1 MYIYLC
7 IYILQLFH
15 PSLIQIEQAEYEA
28 ENIDWSYVTFY
39 DNQQCVDLVDGKP
52 NGKSGVFQTL
62 DDASAS
68 GRLDVN
74 SSFLA
79 QLNQTWS
86 GSAGSL
92 TTKHPNYVFPRFNSD
107 SIFGVIHYAGEVQYN
122 IASFAEKNKDS
133 TNNDMRD
140 LLAKSSN
147 ELLRKIM
154 ENAPMDGPSSS
165 RGAGTDL
172 NGPFSQVATQT
183 SKKSKKASAT
193 SAPARSGH
201 VNKLKEDSISKQFS
215 ASLRQ
220 LGETLDGTDPHFV
233 RCMKPNSSKVPNS
246 LNVLELQAQLRNAGM
261 METIRIRQQGYGSR
275 QLHKSFFKRY
285 LPLEPSCRTLQQLV
299 DFLSHTLNVNAESW
313 QVGTTKLFIKNTMND
328 KLEHLLLIRYSSM
341 ARRIQRAWKCLL
353 RRVAILKIQRTVRRF
368 TALTKYRI
376 VLIRILTIQTLIRG
390 RNCALLYRKQLRSVL
405 CIQCLLRGK
414 AARLR
419 ARRMINPLNRMGYE
433 ALTAILLETD
443 EELEVTI
450 AAKDFARCDILQD
463 KLKDIHAARAKLPL
477 PEVTPTSRKELDI
490 MILEAKYNLDHATTV
505 HDMELCSKL
514 EIRLTQLEG
523 HKIQYCTVE
532 ERKSLLSDAIATL
545 DDAMIKK
552 DFKRCTQLQQ
562 DVATCESKLGDAIK
576 AGAHAIR
583 ETLESIKQRKSA
595 VEIVIATALASK
607 DFDQCSDLQP
617 LLDSLVNE
625 IAHRDCHGSLET
637 ASDRLKKVQMDI
649 DAAKTRKNFLKMAE
663 LNQDYLEFKG
673 LVDEGQVAA
682 AAQVN
687 R

>member
-1 MYIYLC
+1 
-7 IYILQLFH
+7 
-15 PSLIQIEQAEYEA
+15 
-28 ENIDWSYVTFY
+28 VTFY

-122 IASFAEKNKDS
+122 IASFAEKNRDS

-154 ENAPMDGPSSS
+154 ENAPMDGPSSP
-165 RGAGTDL
+165 RGTDL
-172 NGPFSQVATQT
+172 SGLFSQAASNTQM
-183 SKKSKKASAT
+183 SKKTKKASAT
-193 SAPARSGH
+193 SAPTRSGH
-201 VNKLKEDSISKQFS
+201 VSKLKEDSISKQFS

-220 LGETLDGTDPHFV
+220 LCETLDGTDPHFV

-275 QLHKSFFKRY
+275 QPHKSFFKRY

-299 DFLSHTLNVNAESW
+299 DFLSHTLNVRAESW
-313 QVGTTKLFIKNTMND
+313 QVGTTKLFIKNAMND
-328 KLEHLLLIRYSSM
+328 KLERLLLMRYSSM
-341 ARRIQRAWKCLL
+341 SRRIQRAWKHFL

-368 TALTKYRI
+368 TALKKYKR
-376 VLIRILTIQTLIRG
+376 VLIQVLMIQALARG
-390 RNCALLYRKQLRSVL
+390 RGCALWYRKQLRSVL

-419 ARRMINPLNRMGYE
+419 ARRLINPLNRMGYE
-433 ALTAILLETD
+433 ALTEILLETD
-443 EELEVTI
+443 EELEVAI

-477 PEVTPTSRKELDI
+477 PEVIPTSRKELDI

-532 ERKSLLSDAIATL
+532 ERRSLLSDAVATL
-545 DDAMIKK
+545 DDAMVKK
-552 DFKRCTQLQQ
+552 DFKRCSQLQQ
-562 DVATCESKLGDAIK
+562 DVATAESTLGDAIK
-576 AGAHAIR
+576 AGAHAVR
-583 ETLESIKQRKSA
+583 ETLESIKKRKSA
-595 VEIVIATALASK
+595 VEIVIATALASR
-607 DFDQCSDLQP
+607 DFDQCSELQP
-617 LLDSLVNE
+617 ELDSLVNE

-637 ASDRLKKVQMDI
+637 ASDRLKKVQTDI
-649 DAAKTRKNFLKMAE
+649 DAAKTRKNFRKMAE

-673 LVDEGQVAA
+673 VVEEGQVAA

-687 R
+687 K